1 MYLYILFG
9 PAGLWPHNFGLCAV
23 GLTKDSVM
31 SSTEADCSS
40 NTAARASQHRLS
52 NDPTQL

>member
-31 SSTEADCSS
+31 SVQIAHFTQVPVIPS
-40 NTAARASQHRLS
+40 NRFMCKIIH
-52 NDPTQL
+52 